1 MAVPTTEKSEQTDD
15 ERAKHLQ
22 WGDRILEWAE
32 TLVYIGIAAFLVITA
47 LSLLVQAGRSV
58 IPLFGPDGGSGD
70 LAINILDLLLLVFI
84 VVELLFAVRITIAR
98 RELIAEPFLL
108 VGIIASIKEIV
119 VLSVK
124 AADEVG
130 KGPTFTD
137 SVWEIGVL
145 GVLVVVFGGTA
156 WLLRRKEREPTEG
169 AENRA
174 ESSEAAAKPSELT
187 PSGAS

>member
-1 MAVPTTEKSEQTDD
+1 M
-15 ERAKHLQ
+15 
-22 WGDRILEWAE
+22 LEWAE

-145 GVLVVVFGGTA
+145 GILVVVFGGTA

-174 ESSEAAAKPSELT
+174 ESADTPSKPSELST
-187 PSGAS
+187 SAAP